1 MSRWWALAALVLSVL
16 TLGFDTT
23 ILNVALPTL
32 GGALH
37 ASNSQLQWMADAYVL
52 VFAGLLLPAGAL
64 GDPYGRELLMGIG
77 LVAFRA
83 APAARALVDRP
94 APLVAVRAGTGGRAP
109 SPPPS
114 TLPGVPARLTGH

>member
-52 VFAGLLLPAGAL
+52 VFAGLLLPAGGL
-64 GDPYGRELLMGIG
+64 RGPRRGGVFLMNCPWGVG
-77 LVAFRA
+77 APPARAVPRA
-83 APAARALVDRP
+83 APRGASTAR
-94 APLVAVRAGTGGRAP
+94 GGPRCRAP
-109 SPPPS
+109 
-114 TLPGVPARLTGH
+114 ARHPR

>member
-37 ASNSQLQWMADAYVL
+37 ASNSQLQGMADAYVL
-52 VFAGLLLPAGAL
+52 VFAGLLLPAAGL
-64 GDPYGRELLMGIG
+64 PVLVGRQPPM
-77 LVAFRA
+77 VTRVVPFRA
-83 APAARALVDRP
+83 PPAVGAAADRP
-94 APLVAVRAGTGGRAP
+94 GGPVPAVGRYGGGR
-109 SPPPS
+109 
-114 TLPGVPARLTGH
+114 

>member
-52 VFAGLLLPAGAL
+52 VFAGLLLPAGA
-64 GDPYGRELLMGIG
+64 P
-77 LVAFRA
+77 
-83 APAARALVDRP
+83 
-94 APLVAVRAGTGGRAP
+94 GGRWRRNCLMIIGVAP
-109 SPPPS
+109 FPGASAGR
-114 TLPGVPARLTGH
+114 GVPRRPGQNPAEPGRVGG